1 MANQNSPYL
10 ALDTVPGVILACSF
24 LLLLLGRNL
33 LPEMGMEMYFL
44 PPHQGKYLLLDG
56 ISLEMVL
63 LLDFVRI
70 R

>member
-1 MANQNSPYL
+1 MANQDSPYL
-10 ALDTVPGVILACSF
+10 ALDAVPEVILACSF

-33 LPEMGMEMYFL
+33 LPEMEMEIYFL
-44 PPHQGKYLLLDG
+44 PPHQGKYVLLDG
-56 ISLEMVL
+56 ISLETVL